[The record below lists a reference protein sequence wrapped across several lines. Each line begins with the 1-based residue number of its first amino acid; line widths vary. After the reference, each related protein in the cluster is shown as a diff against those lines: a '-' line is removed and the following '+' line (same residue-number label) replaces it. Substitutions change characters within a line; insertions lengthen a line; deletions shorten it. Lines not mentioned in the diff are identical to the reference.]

1 MLWAYSSYFGGR
13 FITLATTALL
23 ARLLVPKDFGLIG
36 FSLLV
41 ISFVDAAKGF
51 GINDALIYT
60 SEKVE
65 ESAETAFVINT
76 FLGVI
81 QYVIAFLAAPFILE
95 FTPVDD
101 SRIIPIIRVMALSFI
116 IVSLGST
123 HDAMLQ
129 KELKFKKRFLPEF
142 LATFIKAIVSIGFA
156 LSGAG
161 VWSLVYGYLT
171 GFAVQTIAK
180 WWILG
185 WIPRFQF
192 YRDRARALWDFGV
205 HIIMFNLLGIALDQ
219 ADQLFIGTLLGAV
232 QLGYYSIAVR
242 IPELVISNFSLILT
256 SILFPTYAKMK
267 DDLAALSQ
275 SFLLTTKF
283 TALFTF
289 AAGFGMT
296 AVARELVLVV
306 YGDQWE
312 DAIILLQVL
321 SMLGMVVTIP
331 WAAGDVLKAIGRPD
345 ISTKLLFSES
355 LYTFPLIWI
364 MVSQSELA
372 VMASFANLIAMSI
385 AAVVRLWV
393 TSRFLNLN
401 PTIFFKI
408 LRSPTISAVAMFIV
422 VTLWRSVAA
431 SLPLGIILVTSILI
445 GGIVYCAL
453 LWVLEKEELLQAYHT
468 LRSAIRSR
476 HDAAEL

>member
-1 MLWAYSSYFGGR
+1 MLWAYGSYFGGR

-60 SEKVE
+60 SEKIE
-65 ESAETAFVINT
+65 ESAETAFVINI
-76 FLGVI
+76 FLGI
-81 QYVIAFLAAPFILE
+81 AQFLIAFLAAPLTLE
-95 FTPVDD
+95 SAGDPRVV
-101 SRIIPIIRVMALSFI
+101 PIIRAMALSFI

-393 TSRFLNLN
+393 TSQFLNLN
-401 PTIFFKI
+401 PTIFLKI
-408 LRSPTISAVAMFIV
+408 LRSPTISAIVMFLV
-422 VTLWRSVAA
+422 VTLWRSVAV
-431 SLPLGIILVTSILI
+431 SLPLGVILVTSIII

-453 LWVLEKEELLQAYHT
+453 LWVLEKEELSQAYHT